1 MLFVQVS
8 QAAGAAAGVQS
19 NQAVTLI
26 SQPGVHLIQQ
36 AISSSNTQQ
45 QQQQQLSLQQFQQQ
59 IQQQHLQQQLQQQQ
73 QQQPQQ
79 PPVSSLAAQQPV
91 LVCIHS

>member
-45 QQQQQLSLQQFQQQ
+45 QQQQLSLQQFQQQ
-59 IQQQHLQQQLQQQQ
+59 IQQQHLQQQLQQQ

>member
-45 QQQQQLSLQQFQQQ
+45 QQQQLSLQQFQQQ
-59 IQQQHLQQQLQQQQ
+59 IQQQHLQQQLQQQQQ